1 MKNNYLLPHVQNLL
15 GTRPGLATQQPRYEA
30 PSDLQVKL
38 VQTQ

>member
-15 GTRPGLATQQPRYEA
+15 DARPGLATQPRYKA
-30 PSDLQVKL
+30 PSDLWVKL